1 MGVGQNYVLDKGF
14 LATGGTAYAT
24 GEIAKVI
31 AGAGGFSTTLNS
43 VVRNTTLGVATTADT
58 LWVVVMEDLDTVR
71 LATGKAFINCSML
84 GLARV
89 LVGASVTAGKLLPLI
104 QRACRSYH

>member
-1 MGVGQNYVLDKGF
+1 MRIPLEVTTKWVSARTMCLTRAS
-14 LATGGTAYAT
+14 LPTGATAYAT

-58 LWVVVMEDLDTVR
+58 MWVVVMEDLDTVR
-71 LATGKAFINCSML
+71 LATW
-84 GLARV
+84 
-89 LVGASVTAGKLLPLI
+89 
-104 QRACRSYH
+104 